1 MTSIPNDNHVARHCR
16 ARNVHGTGVSGDE
29 FELRLDRPNP
39 EDYLSVN
46 WLEKSGKKLLEE
58 QLSVVRKQ
66 IPLTPKA
73 KDRLARLNVGS
84 AKSRVFDNVDNLEI
98 SFRLIGGRRQ
108 RSTYSGIFDIPMI
121 ERISKAVGIQL
132 AMVASGNL
140 HPAVEPT
147 DV

>member
-1 MTSIPNDNHVARHCR
+1 MTNIPNDNHVVRHCR
-16 ARNVHGTGVSGDE
+16 ARNVYGNDVSGGE
-29 FELRLDRPNP
+29 FELRLNRPNP

-46 WLEKSGKKLLEE
+46 WLEKSGKELLEE
-58 QLSVVRKQ
+58 QLLVVRKQ
-66 IPLTPKA
+66 IPLTPKS

-98 SFRLIGGRRQ
+98 SFRLIGGRQ
-108 RSTYSGIFDIPMI
+108 CSTYSGIFDIPMI

-132 AMVASGNL
+132 AIVASGNL